1 MSQIRQS
8 DRAFG
13 LMFTAVFGIV
23 FMVAWFAF
31 ATWLSWTLVLAGIF
45 LAVALLAP
53 VALLPLN
60 RIWMGFA
67 TRLGHI
73 NNHVIL
79 GLFFFLIVLP
89 IGMIARLF
97 GHDPMA
103 RTPTPGAKT
112 YWTPVERHSNADT
125 FPDMF

>member
-13 LMFTAVFGIV
+13 LMFAAVFGIV
-23 FMVAWFAF
+23 FMVAWFVF
-31 ATWLSWTLVLAGIF
+31 ATWLSWTLVVAGAF
-45 LAVALLAP
+45 LAVALIVPGL
-53 VALLPLN
+53 LLPLN

-67 TRLGHI
+67 MRLGHI
-73 NNHVIL
+73 NNHIIL
-79 GLFFFLIVLP
+79 GLFFFLMVFP
-89 IGMIARLF
+89 TGRIARLF

-103 RTPTPGAKT
+103 KKLKQGAKS

>member
-31 ATWLSWTLVLAGIF
+31 ATWLSWTLVLAGAF
-45 LAVALLAP
+45 LAAALLAP
-53 VALLPLN
+53 VVLLPLN
-60 RIWMGFA
+60 RLWTGFA
-67 TRLGHI
+67 MRLGHI

-79 GLFFFLIVLP
+79 GLFFFLIVFP
-89 IGMIARLF
+89 MGRIARLF
-97 GHDPMA
+97 GYDPMA
-103 RTPTPGAKT
+103 CTLKRDAKT
-112 YWTPVERHSNADT
+112 YWTPVDRHSNADT